1 MTVSACVRAL
11 FLVVTV
17 LLAGVP
23 LCPASALAA
32 RADAE
37 PARPGAKPEA
47 AARADRILGSIVGV
61 RAYVPGHART
71 APSLGTERQGTGVV
85 IDDKGLVLTIGY
97 LILEAEKAELVLQD
111 GDVRPATLVAYDH
124 GTGFGLL
131 RAAGPNDVTAAELC
145 SSAELAEGAGV
156 VTVDMCGPLPITPA
170 QVVSRRDFA
179 GYWEYLLENAIF
191 TAPAN
196 PFFGGAA
203 LFDLSGRLVGVG
215 SLVVNDA
222 AGPEQEMTGNM
233 FIPIDVLKPALA
245 AMVATGRGPGPRN
258 PWLGLYPHE
267 ARGRL
272 FVMRVAED
280 GPAAKAGIKPGDI
293 ILGAGGKH
301 VSGMADFFRRVWSQ
315 GGPGSDIVI
324 DVLPKGAA
332 DLEIRKVTIRAL
344 DRYDWLRMTH

>member
-1 MTVSACVRAL
+1 MTVSACFRTL
-11 FLVVTV
+11 FLIFAV
-17 LLAGVP
+17 LAAGVSLNP
-23 LCPASALAA
+23 VSTLAA
-32 RADAE
+32 RPGDRPADPGDKSAAE
-37 PARPGAKPEA
+37 ATV
-47 AARADRILGSIVGV
+47 DRILGSVVGV
-61 RAYVPGHART
+61 RAFVPGHART
-71 APSLGTERQGTGVV
+71 AETLGTERQGTGVV

-111 GDVRPATLVAYDH
+111 GGVRPATLVAYDH
-124 GTGFGLL
+124 NTGFGLL
-131 RAAGPNDVTAAELC
+131 RAVGPFAVPAAELGR
-145 SSAELAEGAGV
+145 SADLAEGAAV
-156 VTVDMCGPLPITPA
+156 VSVAMGGPSPITPA

-179 GYWEYLLENAIF
+179 GYWEYLLEQAIF

-203 LFDLSGRLVGVG
+203 LFDLAGRLVGIG

-222 AGPEQEMTGNM
+222 AGPEEEMTGNM
-233 FIPIDVLKPALA
+233 FIPIDALKTGLE
-245 AMVATGRGPGPRN
+245 AMVKTGRGPGPRN

-293 ILGAGGKH
+293 IMGAGGKH
-301 VSGMADFFRRVWSQ
+301 VSGMADFFRRIWAQ
-315 GGPGSDIVI
+315 GSPGSDIVI
-324 DVLPKGAA
+324 DVLPKGAT
-332 DLEIRKVTIRAL
+332 DLEIRKVTIKAL